1 MSDLPS
7 QAGERKFAAHN
18 VIAVYPDVE
27 QARAALT
34 TLERKGIEA
43 GNIELLGPGMDDAH
57 EPQTNREVHDADQA
71 VVAQVEKRGGAG
83 FVVGAIVGAL
93 VLAAVA
99 AIARYAFGAF
109 EDSFGGLLIGAMIGG
124 AAIGGFAGFFYG
136 GATGLPVNDAWGET
150 YLAVRGGKTAVA
162 VHSEEPDQVETAIA
176 ALRTTGAEKVA
187 RFGPDGRT
195 TPA

>member
-7 QAGERKFAAHN
+7 EAGERKFAAHN

-43 GNIELLGPGMDDAH
+43 GNIELLGPGMDEAH
-57 EPQTNREVHDADQA
+57 QPQTNRETHDADQA
-71 VVAQVEKRGGAG
+71 VIAQVEKRGGTG
-83 FVVGAIVGAL
+83 FLIGAVIGAL
-93 VLAAVA
+93 VVAGGA
-99 AIARYAFGAF
+99 AIAHYGFDVF
-109 EDSFGGLLIGAMIGG
+109 DSFGGILIGALVGG
-124 AAIGGFAGFFYG
+124 AAIGGFGGFFYG

-150 YLAVRGGKTAVA
+150 YMAVRGGKTAVA
-162 VHSEEPDQVETAIA
+162 VHSEEPGQVETALA
-176 ALRTTGAEKVA
+176 ALRSTGAEKVA
-187 RFGPDGRT
+187 RFGRDGKT